1 MALIEVFLLA
11 LALSVDSLVVS
22 TASTFKSKMPYRKG
36 VLMAFVF
43 GVFQGGFPLLGALL
57 GVAFQDFVST
67 IDHWIAFGLL
77 LFVGGK
83 MIWDAFHSEEDDR
96 PLDVTKFGTMC
107 ILGVAT
113 SIDAFVVGI
122 SLGFSLA
129 MSQILFTV
137 LVIGVVTMLLSLVGV
152 FFGKRNLHIPDKVA
166 SSIAGLVLI
175 GLGTYTLLEHMLF

>member
-1 MALIEVFLLA
+1 MSLIEVLLLA

-57 GVAFQDFVST
+57 GAVFQDFVSS

-113 SIDAFVVGI
+113 SIDAFVTSPPVSADTAIAGTI
-122 SLGFSLA
+122 ADVANSDANTAF
-129 MSQILFTV
+129 
-137 LVIGVVTMLLSLVGV
+137 VV
-152 FFGKRNLHIPDKVA
+152 FA
-166 SSIAGLVLI
+166 SSDGLPAPSC
-175 GLGTYTLLEHMLF
+175 LLQETS